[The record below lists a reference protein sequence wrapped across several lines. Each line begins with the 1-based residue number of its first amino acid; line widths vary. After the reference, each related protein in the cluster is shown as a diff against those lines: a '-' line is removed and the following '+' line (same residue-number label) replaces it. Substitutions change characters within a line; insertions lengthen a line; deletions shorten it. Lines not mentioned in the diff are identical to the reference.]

1 VHIVTVGGGPA
12 GLYLALLMKQ
22 ADPAL
27 AVTVVERNRADDT
40 FGWGVVFS
48 DQTLGNLRAADE
60 PSYRGITDSFAHWD
74 DIDVH
79 FKGRVITSSGHGFSG
94 IARRR
99 LLQILQQRALGL
111 GVDIRFE
118 QDVRSLADLPGLG
131 LGDADV
137 VVAADGVNSTI
148 RRELQHEF
156 RPTIDARSA
165 RYVWLGTT
173 LKLDAFTF
181 IIVENDAG
189 VFQVHGYR
197 FDEDHSTFIIECDEA
212 SWRAA
217 GLDRMDTPQTIAW
230 GEALF
235 APWLQG
241 HPLISNAAHRTASPW
256 TRFLRASCERWHHDN
271 VVLTGDAAHT
281 AHFSIGSGTKLA
293 MEDAIVLARELA
305 SGRPLS
311 QALESYQAERMTEA
325 LRLQNAARNSM
336 EWFENVRRY
345 THLEPEQ
352 FAYSLLTRSQRVS
365 HENLRLRDRGYL
377 EGVERWWAARCTDPA
392 AAAPAAQAVAPAP
405 RGTPPAGEPPRA
417 APAVPPMFTPYRLRE
432 MVLHNRIAVAPMD
445 MYSAVDGTPNDFH
458 LVHLGARALGGAALI
473 FTEMT
478 CISPEAR
485 ISLGCT
491 GLYADDHVAAWRRIV
506 AFVHENSQARICLQ
520 LGHSGRK
527 GATKLM
533 WEGMDEPLEEG
544 GWDVM
549 GPSPEPWTPRNP
561 RPVPMT
567 RPDMERIADEFVRA
581 TELALVAGFDMVEL
595 HCAHG
600 YLLSSFLTPVSN
612 RRTDAYG
619 GSLENR
625 LRFPLEVFSAM
636 RAVWPGEK
644 PMSVRL
650 SATDWVVD
658 GITPAES
665 VAIARAFVAAGADII
680 HVSAGQTTPDA
691 QPVYGRMFQTPFSD
705 RIRNEGRVATIAVGN
720 ITEPDQVNSI
730 IMAGRA
736 DLCALARPHLTDPNW
751 TLRAAAELGYTAQP
765 WPNQYS
771 SAKRQIERLFERQ
784 REMEQADV

>member
-1 VHIVTVGGGPA
+1 VRIVTIGGGPA

-22 ADPAL
+22 ADPSHD
-27 AVTVVERNRADDT
+27 VTVLERNRADDT

-94 IARRR
+94 IARQR
-99 LLQILQQRALGL
+99 LLHILQQRAREL
-111 GVDIRFE
+111 GVELRFQQE
-118 QDVRSLADLPGLG
+118 VRRLADLQHLG
-131 LGDADV
+131 LAAADV

-148 RRELQHEF
+148 RRELEHSF
-156 RPTIDARSA
+156 RPSIDARSA

-197 FDEDHSTFIIECDEA
+197 FDADHSTFIIECDEA
-212 SWRAA
+212 SWLAA
-217 GLDRMDTPQTIAW
+217 GLDRMDTQQTIEW

-241 HPLISNAAHRTASPW
+241 HPLISNAAHRAASPW
-256 TRFLRASCERWHHDN
+256 TRFLRVSNERWHHDN
-271 VVLTGDAAHT
+271 IVLIGDAAHT

-293 MEDAIVLARELA
+293 MEDAIALARELGN
-305 SGRPLS
+305 GRPLRD
-311 QALESYQAERMTEA
+311 ALERYQAERMTEA

-365 HENLRLRDRGYL
+365 HENLRLRDRTYL
-377 EGVERWWAARCTDPA
+377 EDVERWWAARCEPGAEGTTAVSRRSTVDG
-392 AAAPAAQAVAPAP
+392 AAQ
-405 RGTPPAGEPPRA
+405 GETADGASSA
-417 APAVPPMFTPYRLRE
+417 AIPPMFTPFRLRE
-432 MVLHNRIAVAPMD
+432 MQLHNRIAVAPMD
-445 MYSAVDGTPNDFH
+445 MYSAADGAPNDFH
-458 LVHLGARALGGAALI
+458 LVHLGARALGGAALV

-478 CISPEAR
+478 CVSPEAR

-491 GLYADDHVAAWRRIV
+491 GMYADEHVAAWRRIV
-506 AFVHENSQARICLQ
+506 AFVHDHSPAKICLQ

-527 GATKLM
+527 GSTKLM

-549 GPSPEPWTPRNP
+549 GPSAEPWTPRNA

-581 TELALVAGFDMVEL
+581 TELATIAGFDMVEL

-600 YLLSSFLTPVSN
+600 YLLSSFLTPASN
-612 RRTDAYG
+612 RRRDAYG

-650 SATDWVVD
+650 SATDWVED

-665 VAIARAFVAAGADII
+665 VAMARAFVAAGADII

-691 QPVYGRMFQTPFSD
+691 KPVYGRMFQTPFSD
-705 RIRNEGRVATIAVGN
+705 RIRNEGRIPTIAVGN
-720 ITEPDQVNSI
+720 ITESDQVNSI

-736 DLCALARPHLTDPNW
+736 DLCALARPHLTDPHW
-751 TLRAAAELGYTAQP
+751 TLRAAAELGYTDQP
-765 WPNQYS
+765 WPNQYR
-771 SAKRQIERLFERQ
+771 SAKQQIERLFERQ